1 MLMAVCPGIKRDGTR
16 CTTVVSGSQMHCY
29 QHDPACSAKRKQDAA
44 KAGRR
49 RGRKGRLQA
58 EIHMVKDRLGSLAE
72 AALAGEIDAHTA
84 AVVTQVYNCRLR
96 AIDLG
101 MKVEEF
107 EEMAVKLQAI
117 EEHQQRWSDARSNA
131 E

>member
-1 MLMAVCPGIKRDGTR
+1 
-16 CTTVVSGSQMHCY
+16 MHCY
-29 QHDPACSAKRKQDAA
+29 QHDPAYSAKRKQDAA

-58 EIHMVKDRLGSLAE
+58 KIHMIKDRLGSLAE

-84 AVVTQVYNCRLR
+84 AVVTQVYNARLR
-96 AIDLG
+96 AIDIG

-107 EEMAVKLQAI
+107 EEMVGRDHRVRN
-117 EEHQQRWSDARSNA
+117 ENA
-131 E
+131 AALY

>member
-1 MLMAVCPGIKRDGTR
+1 MAVCAGIKRDGTR
-16 CTTVVSGSQMHCY
+16 CRAVVSGSQTYCY
-29 QHDPACSAKRKQDAA
+29 QHDPAHSAKRKQDAA
-44 KAGRR
+44 RAGRR

-58 EIHMVKDRLGSLAE
+58 EIHMVKDKLGSLAE
-72 AALAGEIDAHTA
+72 AALAGQIDAHTA

-96 AIDLG
+96 AIDIG

-107 EEMAVKLQAI
+107 EEITAKLQAI

>member
-1 MLMAVCPGIKRDGTR
+1 MAAP
-16 CTTVVSGSQMHCY
+16 
-29 QHDPACSAKRKQDAA
+29 
-44 KAGRR
+44 
-49 RGRKGRLQA
+49 
-58 EIHMVKDRLGSLAE
+58 
-72 AALAGEIDAHTA
+72 EIDAHTA

-96 AIDLG
+96 AIDIG

-107 EEMAVKLQAI
+107 EEITAKLQAI

>member
-1 MLMAVCPGIKRDGTR
+1 MAVCPGIKRDGTR
-16 CTTVVSGSQMHCY
+16 CTAVVSGSQTHCY
-29 QHDPACSAKRKQDAA
+29 QHDPAYSAKRKQDAA
-44 KAGRR
+44 KAGKR

-58 EIHMVKDRLGSLAE
+58 EIHMIKDRLGSLAE

-84 AVVTQVYNCRLR
+84 AVVTQVYNARLK
-96 AIDLG
+96 AIDIG

-107 EEMAVKLQAI
+107 EEMAAKLQAI
-117 EEHQQRWSDARSNA
+117 EEHRQRWLDVRSNA

>member
-1 MLMAVCPGIKRDGTR
+1 ML
-16 CTTVVSGSQMHCY
+16 
-29 QHDPACSAKRKQDAA
+29 
-44 KAGRR
+44 
-49 RGRKGRLQA
+49 
-58 EIHMVKDRLGSLAE
+58 KDKLGSLAE

-84 AVVTQVYNCRLR
+84 AVVAQVYNCRLR

-107 EEMAVKLQAI
+107 EEMVGKLLAI
-117 EEHQQRWSDARSNA
+117 EEHQQRWLDARSNA

>member
-1 MLMAVCPGIKRDGTR
+1 VRRKPLRKWVL
-16 CTTVVSGSQMHCY
+16 HCY
-29 QHDPACSAKRKQDAA
+29 QHDPAYSAKRKQDAA

-49 RGRKGRLQA
+49 RVRKGRLQA

-84 AVVTQVYNCRLR
+84 AVVTQVYNARLR
-96 AIDLG
+96 AIDIG

-107 EEMAVKLQAI
+107 EEMVGRDHRVRN
-117 EEHQQRWSDARSNA
+117 ENA
-131 E
+131 AALY